1 MQSRPRVFRTLSA
14 LALSAVIASA
24 FTVSQAAPAAATTVD
39 VHTWDELVD
48 ALTHGAGDDRSLG
61 WMYVETC

>member
-48 ALTHGAGDDRSLG
+48 DWRIT
-61 WMYVETC
+61 